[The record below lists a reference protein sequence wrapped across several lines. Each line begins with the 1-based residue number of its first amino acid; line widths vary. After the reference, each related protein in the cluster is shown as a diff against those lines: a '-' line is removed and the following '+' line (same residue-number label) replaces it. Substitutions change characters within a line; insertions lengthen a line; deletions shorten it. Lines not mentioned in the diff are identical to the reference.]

1 MIEVE
6 GVAGIVQAADA
17 ACKAAAVTLLGWES
31 TGGYTTVFFGGS
43 VGDVSVA
50 LRRGEAAARELVDHV
65 VAAAMNQPE
74 PECRHCIGFPATGE
88 SRHGGLSLGLVE
100 TRGYGIHVDVNDRM
114 VKTAEVDVINVL
126 TVYNRVVCTL
136 IEGEVGAV
144 REAVEA
150 ARELLSSYE
159 HMLCTSVI
167 PQPIPAVVS
176 LFGEAR

>member
-17 ACKAAAVTLLGWES
+17 ACKAAAIALLGWES
-31 TGGYTTVFFGGS
+31 TGGYTTIFFGGP

-50 LRRGEAAARELVDHV
+50 LRRGEAAARELVEHV
-65 VAAAMNQPE
+65 VGASMAQPE
-74 PECRHCIGFPATGE
+74 PECCLCMGSPAAGV
-88 SRHGGLSLGLVE
+88 SRPGGLSLGMVE

-114 VKTAEVDVINVL
+114 VKTAEVYILNVL

-136 IEGEVGAV
+136 IEGEIGAV

-150 ARELLSSYE
+150 ARGLLESYE
-159 HMLCTSVI
+159 HLLCTSVI
-167 PQPIPAVVS
+167 PQPAPEVVS